1 MQVNCVICTIS
12 SFIFIK
18 FKYSIC
24 HCQVVRKFYDI
35 RVEGK
40 DVYLGNVA
48 FLRCFIPEYVR
59 EYVKVTSWYRDDE
72 ILLPELADICTYL
85 TMCT

>member
-1 MQVNCVICTIS
+1 MS
-12 SFIFIK
+12 LA
-18 FKYSIC
+18 
-24 HCQVVRKFYDI
+24 VVRKFYDI
-35 RVEGK
+35 RVEGT

-72 ILLPELADICTYL
+72 ILLPELADICTFVSKNAPVIESL
-85 TMCT
+85 L

>member
-1 MQVNCVICTIS
+1 MSVA
-12 SFIFIK
+12 
-18 FKYSIC
+18 
-24 HCQVVRKFYDI
+24 VVRKFYDV

-72 ILLPELADICTYL
+72 ILLPELADICTFASE
-85 TMCT
+85 TAPCIESF